1 MYAKAYTAIGLK
13 LMYLIVYMFYC
24 NKKFHSFFF
33 FLKELVIFSG
43 RIFLYRS
50 VLFLPDINIFC
61 YFFIY
66 TLFFKNFSFPVL
78 LAFCLADFL
87 HGAILI
93 LFLFY
98 FVYIL

>member
-1 MYAKAYTAIGLK
+1 MYVKAYTAIDLK
-13 LMYLIVYMFYC
+13 LMYLIVHMFYC

-33 FLKELVIFSG
+33 FLKVIFSG

-50 VLFLPDINIFC
+50 VLYLPDMNIFC

-66 TLFFKNFSFPVL
+66 TLFLKIFSFPVL

-87 HGAILI
+87 YGAILI